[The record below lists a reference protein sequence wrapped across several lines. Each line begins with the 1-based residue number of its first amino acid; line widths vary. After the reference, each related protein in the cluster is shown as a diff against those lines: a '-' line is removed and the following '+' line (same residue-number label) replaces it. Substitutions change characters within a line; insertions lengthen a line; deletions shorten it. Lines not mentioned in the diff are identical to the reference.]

1 MSRPTIEDVAE
12 RAGVAKSTV
21 SAVLNDSRPVSDDTR
36 QKVNQAAASLNYRPK
51 ASARRPSS
59 TGRSVGLLV
68 KERDNPFFA
77 EIAAGVAD
85 VMDEAGYAVYTA
97 SSEGNYAT
105 ENSLIGDLTRRDI
118 DGLIIYPVMND
129 ETDLQNLLELR
140 RARIPFVLMERIAGV
155 KANVVDVSTAG
166 ASKKA
171 VKHLIDGGHRRIVH
185 FAGPLYSQ
193 HSDARIDGMRYA
205 FSETRLAFSDDL
217 VVRAGARAEEG
228 YRAALDFF
236 DGLSKEERPTAATCF
251 NDLVALGVYRAL
263 HELGLDVPGD
273 VSLVGCDGLSLL
285 DYLPLRLT
293 TLRSP
298 TRKMGATAAKIL
310 REHIEADEQ
319 PPLRQKRF
327 EPELVVR
334 DSTRKLSGERAT

>member
-1 MSRPTIEDVAE
+1 MSRPTIDDVAD

-21 SAVLNDSRPVSDDTR
+21 SAVLNDSRPVSDETR
-36 QKVNQAAASLNYRPK
+36 EKVNQAVAALNYRPK
-51 ASARRPSS
+51 SSARRPGAN
-59 TGRSVGLLV
+59 GRSIGLLM

-77 EIAAGVAD
+77 EIAAGVASVVED
-85 VMDEAGYAVYTA
+85 AGYALYTA
-97 SSEGNYAT
+97 SSEGDAEI
-105 ENSLIGDLTRRDI
+105 ENRLLEDWTQRDV

-129 ETDLQNLLELR
+129 DTDLQNLLALQ

-155 KANVVDVSTAG
+155 KANVVDVSTAA

-171 VKHLIDGGHRRIVH
+171 VRHLIDGGHRRIVH

-205 FSETRLAFSDDL
+205 FSETKVAFSDDL

-228 YRAALDFF
+228 YRAALDVF
-236 DGLSKEERPTAATCF
+236 DGLSEDERPTAATCF

-273 VSLVGCDGLSLL
+273 VSLVGCDGLSVL

-298 TRKMGATAAKIL
+298 THQMGATAATIL
-310 REHIEADEQ
+310 REHIEADQE

-334 DSTRKLSGERAT
+334 DSTRARSGDRTT